1 MVYFSI
7 VYIKKTF
14 KLINR
19 IKLGF
24 IKKNN
29 LIEVFIDLEESD
41 DFKDNNLHTNL
52 VLVLILRKVMVL
64 NSIGQIKKDINNNNT
79 LNKLCVLYIK
89 SKLI

>member
-29 LIEVFIDLEESD
+29 LIEVFIDLEKSD

-64 NSIGQIKKDINNNNT
+64 NSISQIKKDINNNNT